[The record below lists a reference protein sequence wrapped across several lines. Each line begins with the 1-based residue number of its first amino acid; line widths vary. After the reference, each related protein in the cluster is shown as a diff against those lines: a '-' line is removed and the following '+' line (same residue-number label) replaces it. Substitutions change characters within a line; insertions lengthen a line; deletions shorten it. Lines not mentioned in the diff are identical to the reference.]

1 MAAGDPPAAAGDV
14 SPVTS
19 LYQSL
24 ILSVVSLREALSAL
38 SQVIDQFA
46 TRQPLLETP
55 VLPDPP
61 KPSPPPTQSFD
72 SDDITA
78 SDAAAAAAVSEV
90 LDSAAA
96 AVAEAAD
103 GSDGGEAPRLDAA
116 ARASEELLSEVHAF
130 LSCPSSNQVGPFH
143 FVGLSW
149 SGVPWSEFLDGSWQ

>member
-1 MAAGDPPAAAGDV
+1 MAAGDQPAAGGDV

-38 SQVIDQFA
+38 SQVIDQLA

-55 VLPDPP
+55 VPPNLPE
-61 KPSPPPTQSFD
+61 PSPPPTQSFD

-78 SDAAAAAAVSEV
+78 AAAAVSEV
-90 LDSAAA
+90 LDSAVA

-103 GSDGGEAPRLDAA
+103 GSDGDEAPRLDAA
-116 ARASEELLSEVHAF
+116 ARASEELLNEVHAF
-130 LSCPSSNQVGPFH
+130 LSCPSNQVGPFH

-149 SGVPWSEFLDGSWQ
+149 SGVRWSEFLDDSWQ